1 MKRGLTLLLA
11 LVMLVSLCACT
22 GGQVVPTAAP
32 ETEKPTITFTP
43 APTAEPTPEP
53 TPAPTPTPV
62 PQIVMPLSAEE
73 FAGYSYLEA
82 EKKLKILGFTS
93 IELKEYADLTS
104 REVGRSETVRD
115 ITIGD
120 SADFDVGDS
129 FRADSPVLVEYH
141 TLRKA
146 AVPLSPADVAAG
158 EPEALAQAFS
168 EAGFVNVRT
177 DVVEDL
183 EDGAPTSVTA
193 VVDGSQDYG
202 KGDQVPFDAEI
213 LILTHI
219 PRPSHDRPVLTAEQI
234 YAACS
239 PSVFYIEIYDD
250 YGWCTKTGSGFFLTE
265 DGIAVTNY
273 HVISGASSAAITVS
287 DTGEIYE
294 VLGVYDY
301 SVDEDWAILQIEGED
316 FRPLEVGSMDY
327 NVGGATVYAI
337 GSPLGLQ
344 NTISVGIISNP
355 HRWDGGVDYIQM
367 SAAISPGSSGGALLD
382 KYGQVIAI
390 TSATYTEGQNLNLA
404 IPLTYLAD
412 AEVEEWI
419 PLNRSQVGPSGV
431 LTLSESQVRVSIGEA
446 WDLGLTAIEQ
456 NCTGVS
462 VRYSIG
468 NPDVVSCEWLGWHG
482 DDNTLRITGL
492 SAGATEITIYFLIS
506 ETETILDSKTVQVT
520 VAPQGEA
527 GIPVENV
534 DFAVDVEYLSLSL
547 FAGGEIHVHA
557 VYEPDDEHTYV
568 SWYAEDPSLMN
579 CEWSDW
585 DENNDTILYVSPVSA
600 GSTELTL
607 AYCHDDG
614 TLLAMQTVQ
623 VNIFYAALEVSEDE
637 IGLAEGED
645 YEITVTIRSD
655 NPGLHTLRYEIYGE
669 DIVSCS
675 WGAWNED
682 GISCPLTITGLQ
694 AGEADV
700 EIKLLDKDTKQFLF
714 SVSIPVFVE

>member
-11 LVMLVSLCACT
+11 LLMLVSLCACS
-22 GGQVVPTAAP
+22 GDKPVVPSAP
-32 ETEKPTITFTP
+32 ELTASP
-43 APTAEPTPEP
+43 APAPTPEP
-53 TPAPTPTPV
+53 TAAPTPTPI

-73 FAGYSYLEA
+73 FAGYPYQEA
-82 EKKLKILGFTS
+82 EKKLRILGFTS
-93 IELKEYADLTS
+93 LELKEYADLTS
-104 REVGRSETVRD
+104 REAARDETVRE
-115 ITIGD
+115 IAIGG
-120 SADFDVGDS
+120 SSGFEVGDR
-129 FRADSPVLVEYH
+129 FPADAHVLVEYH
-141 TLRKA
+141 TLRMA
-146 AVPLSPADVAAG
+146 AVPLSPAEVGAG
-158 EPEALAQAFS
+158 EPEALAQAFAD
-168 EAGFVNVRT
+168 AGFINVRT

-183 EDGAPTSVTA
+183 EEGGPAAVTA
-193 VVDGSQDYG
+193 VVNGSRDYG
-202 KGDQVPFDAEI
+202 KGDQIPFDAEI

-219 PRPSHDRPVLTAEQI
+219 PRPAHDLPVLTAEQI

-239 PSVFYIEIYDD
+239 PSVFYIEIYDET
-250 YGWCTKTGSGFFLTE
+250 GWCTKTGSGFFLTE

-273 HVISGASSAAITVS
+273 HVISGAASAAVTVS
-287 DTGEIYE
+287 DTGETYA
-294 VLGVYDY
+294 VLGIYDY
-301 SVDEDWAILQIEGED
+301 SADEDWAILQIEGTD
-316 FRPLEVGSMDY
+316 FRPLEVGSPDY

-344 NTISVGIISNP
+344 NTISAGIISNP

-367 SAAISPGSSGGALLD
+367 SAAISSGSSGGALLN

-404 IPLTYLAD
+404 IPLTYLED
-412 AEVEEWI
+412 AEVEKYT
-419 PLNRSQVGPSGV
+419 PLGGGHAGPSGV
-431 LTLSESQVRVSIGEA
+431 LTLSDTQVRVSIGEA

-462 VRYSIG
+462 VLYAIG
-468 NPDVVSCEWLGWHG
+468 REDVVSCAWLGWQG

-492 SAGATEITIYFLIS
+492 SAGSTEVTIYFLIS

-520 VAPQGEA
+520 VAPEGEA
-527 GIPVENV
+527 GVTGEDVE
-534 DFAVDVEYLSLSL
+534 FSVDVEHLSLSL

-557 VYEPDDEHTYV
+557 VYEPDDEHTYI
-568 SWYAEDPSLMN
+568 SWYAEDPGLLN
-579 CEWSDW
+579 CTWSEW
-585 DENNDTILYVSPVSA
+585 DENNDTILTISPVSA

-614 TLLAMQTVQ
+614 TLLAMQTVT

-637 IGLAEGED
+637 LGIAAEED

-669 DIVSCS
+669 DIISCA

-682 GISCPLTITGLQ
+682 GVSCPLIITGLQ
-694 AGEADV
+694 PGEADV

-714 SVSIPVFVE
+714 SISIPVFVE

>member
-1 MKRGLTLLLA
+1 
-11 LVMLVSLCACT
+11 MLCSRWSLSA
-22 GGQVVPTAAP
+22 
-32 ETEKPTITFTP
+32 P
-43 APTAEPTPEP
+43 APAETLFPLRRRRPKSP
-53 TPAPTPTPV
+53 SSPFLRRPRRSP
-62 PQIVMPLSAEE
+62 PLSLRLSR
-73 FAGYSYLEA
+73 YPEA
-82 EKKLKILGFTS
+82 EKKLRILGFTS
-93 IELKEYADLTS
+93 VELKEYADLTS
-104 REVGRSETVRD
+104 REAEKNDIVRG
-115 ITIGD
+115 ITIGNS
-120 SADFDVGDS
+120 SAFQVGDS
-129 FRADSPVLVEYH
+129 FAADSPVLVEYH
-141 TLRKA
+141 TLRTA
-146 AVPLSPADVAAG
+146 AVPLSPAEIGAG
-158 EPEALAQAFS
+158 EPEALAKAFS
-168 EAGFVNVRT
+168 DAGFINVRT

-183 EDGAPTSVTA
+183 EDGASAAVTA
-193 VVDGSQDYG
+193 VVGGSRDYS

-213 LILTHI
+213 LILTHV
-219 PRPSHDRPVLTAEQI
+219 PKPSHDLPVLTAEQV

-239 PSVFYIEIYDD
+239 PSVFYIEIYDQN
-250 YGWCTKTGSGFFLTE
+250 GWCTKTGSGFFLTE

-273 HVISGASSAAITVS
+273 HVISGAAYAEITVS

-301 SVDEDWAILQIEGED
+301 SVDEDWAILQVEGQD
-316 FRPLEVGSMDY
+316 FRPLTVGSPEY

-367 SAAISPGSSGGALLD
+367 SAAISSGSSGGALLD

-412 AEVEEWI
+412 AEVESWT
-419 PLNRSQVGPSGV
+419 PLTRSQVGPSGV
-431 LTLSESQVRVSIGEA
+431 LTLAESQVRLSIGGEF
-446 WDLGLTAIEQ
+446 DLGLTAIEQ

-462 VRYSIG
+462 VRYAIG
-468 NPDVVSCEWLGWHG
+468 SEGIVSCEWLGWQG

-492 SAGATEITIYFLIS
+492 SAGSTEITVYFLIS

-520 VAPQGEA
+520 VAPDGEPDMV
-527 GIPVENV
+527 GEGVE
-534 DFAVDVEYLSLSL
+534 FEVDVEYLSLSL

-568 SWYAEDPSLMN
+568 SWYADDPNLMN

-585 DENNDTILYVSPVSA
+585 DENNDTILYVNPVSA
-600 GSTELTL
+600 GSTAVTI

-614 TLLAMQTVQ
+614 SLLAMQTVQ

-694 AGEADV
+694 PGEADV